1 MADDEW
7 QRTKPVRSVSYQRI
21 IFDCDST
28 LVTIEGIDELARLK
42 GQAEHIAALTQQAM
56 DGRIPLEQVYAERL
70 ARLQPTRAELAEIGR
85 LYRQNLVPE
94 AAEVVAA
101 LKHAGAEV
109 FIVSGGLLPAVRELA
124 GLLDV
129 PAANVRAVQVEL
141 DQLTGDWWDYHR
153 HRLAGNP
160 DERYLAFAPTPL
172 AETNGKLA
180 VVREIGA
187 GKRTM
192 LVGDGV
198 TDLAAKGAVRL
209 FVGFGGVVRREA
221 VAEGAEVFVEGPGL
235 AAILPL
241 ALSRSGAERLHGT
254 EHEHVFRSGVAQIR
268 EGRVAFK
275 DTPLQQ
281 HILQAHS
288 LAEAPESRGHFAQ
301 SVYHT
306 MNTYRILV
314 TDDIG
319 ADGLALLRSTPDVRV
334 DAHASLSRE
343 ALLKCIGD
351 YDAVITRSGTAL
363 DAEIFRAARRLK
375 VAARAGVGLDNVDLD
390 AATLAGVMVMNLP
403 EANAVAAAE
412 HALALMLAL
421 CRSVPQADAR
431 LRARVWERRPFMGVQ
446 LHGKTLGVVGLG
458 RVGSLVAARA
468 RAFGMHVIAHDPY
481 VPEENAETLRVE
493 LVEDLDDLLERAD
506 FVSLHAQLTDETRH
520 LIGPAQIARMKPGA
534 RLVNTARGALIDDD
548 ALYEALS
555 SGKMAGA
562 ALDVFS
568 VEPPFGD
575 ERAARLLQL
584 PNVVATPHLG
594 ASTVEAQADV
604 SAQIA
609 QQVLDAL
616 RGAGYRNVVNLP
628 FAEGADYRAIA
639 PYMTLAEKI
648 GSLHMQ
654 LARGRT
660 GPLAGLQVRVA
671 FHGGELKEQVK
682 PLTVALLKGLLAPIL
697 GDAVNY
703 VNAPRLAHDRGIAV
717 RQSVFPAAEDYAN
730 VIICRVIA
738 AQEERLIAGTVFAH
752 TQPRIVRMDD
762 IPMDALPSGCAL
774 IVKSRDVPGVIGQ
787 VGTRLGAAGV
797 NIAEYR
803 LGRDARGGT
812 ALSFINLDA
821 PAPEAVLV
829 ELRALPQ
836 VIEVRQVYL

>member
-1 MADDEW
+1 
-7 QRTKPVRSVSYQRI
+7 VRYQRV

-28 LVTIEGIDELARLK
+28 LVTVEGIDELARLK
-42 GQAEHIAALTQQAM
+42 GQAEHIAGLTQRAM
-56 DGRIPLEQVYAERL
+56 EGRIPLEQVYAERL

-85 LYRQNLVPE
+85 LYRSHVAPD

-101 LKHAGAEV
+101 LRHAGVEV
-109 FIVSGGLLPAVRELA
+109 FIVSGGLLPAVLELA

-129 PAANVRAVQVEL
+129 PAANVRAVRVEL
-141 DQLTGDWWDYHR
+141 DQLTGEWWEYLR
-153 HRLAGNP
+153 HRFAGNP
-160 DERYLAFAPTPL
+160 AERYLAFAPTPL

-241 ALSRSGAERLHGT
+241 ALSRSGAGRLRGTPHER
-254 EHEHVFRSGVAQIR
+254 VFQRGYAHIL
-268 EGRVAFK
+268 EGRVAFQ
-275 DTPLQQ
+275 DAPLKQ
-281 HILQAHS
+281 HVLQTH
-288 LAEAPESRGHFAQ
+288 LLTEAPASRSPCAQ
-301 SVYHT
+301 STHHT

-319 ADGLALLRSTPDVRV
+319 ADGLAQLRAAPDARV
-334 DAHASLSRE
+334 EARDGLSRE

-375 VAARAGVGLDNVDLD
+375 VAARAGVGLDNVDVD
-390 AATLAGVMVMNLP
+390 AATLAGVMVMNIP

-412 HALALMLAL
+412 HTFALMLAL
-421 CRSVPQADAR
+421 CRCVPQADAR
-431 LRARVWERRPFMGVQ
+431 LRGGVWERRPFMGVQ
-446 LHGKTLGVVGLG
+446 LHGKTLGIVGLG

-468 RAFGMHVIAHDPY
+468 RAFGMHVIACDPY
-481 VPEENAETLRVE
+481 VPEENSEALRVE
-493 LVEDLDDLLERAD
+493 LVEDLDELLERAD
-506 FVSLHAQLTDETRH
+506 FVSLHAQLTDETRRM
-520 LIGPAQIARMKPGA
+520 IGPAQIARMKPGV
-534 RLVNTARGALIDDD
+534 RLINTARGALVDEE
-548 ALYEALS
+548 ALYEALR
-555 SGKMAGA
+555 SGKVAGA
-562 ALDVFS
+562 ALDVFP

-584 PNVVATPHLG
+584 PNVVVTPHLG

-609 QQVLDAL
+609 RQMLDAL
-616 RGAGYRNVVNLP
+616 RGAAYRNVVNLP
-628 FAEGADYRAIA
+628 FAEGVDYRAIA

-654 LARGRT
+654 LARGRR

-671 FHGGELKEQVK
+671 FHGGELKDQVK

-697 GDAVNY
+697 GDSVNY
-703 VNAPRLAHDRGIAV
+703 VNAPRLAHDRGIVV
-717 RQSVFPAAEDYAN
+717 RQSVFPVAEDYAN
-730 VIICRVIA
+730 VILCRVIA
-738 AQEERLIAGTVFAH
+738 APEERLIAGTLFAH

-762 IPMDALPSGCAL
+762 FPMDALPSGYAL

-803 LGRDARGGT
+803 LGRDAPGGT

-821 PAPEAVLV
+821 PAPEAVLA